1 MNYNSC
7 RLTIQAAF
15 YLPICQQTSK
25 MNFARLGA
33 SRTSKNLLFA
43 LATIRVSCW
52 LTATFVNRFISKRAI
67 EFVAALLATALFNF
81 LICKSTVKHI
91 LIGYFNK

>member
-1 MNYNSC
+1 M
-7 RLTIQAAF
+7 
-15 YLPICQQTSK
+15 PIRQQTSK

-33 SRTSKNLLFA
+33 DKASKNLLFA

-52 LTATFVNRFISKRAI
+52 LTATLVDRFICERAV
-67 EFVAALLATALFNF
+67 EFIAALLTTALFNF

-91 LIGYFNK
+91 LVGYFNK